1 LLAVCLQ
8 VDTLGFPV
16 SVLKG
21 HTAAVTLIQ
30 FHPHLHQVLLTASF
44 DGTCCLWDATEG
56 GTPPLI
62 LSAAPELFAAQHQRL
77 ARRAAVG
84 ADIAAAAATAGAR
97 VAAGGDAAGGRHGGL
112 ASEAQQVLPQE
123 QAEHL
128 SGSDADEDGQV
139 GF

>member
-1 LLAVCLQ
+1 
-8 VDTLGFPV
+8 V

-84 ADIAAAAATAGAR
+84 SDHAAAATTAGAPG
-97 VAAGGDAAGGRHGGL
+97 VADGDAAGGRHAGV
-112 ASEAQQVLPQE
+112 ASEAQQAAAQG
-123 QAEHL
+123 QAAH
-128 SGSDADEDGQV
+128 SSDSDAEESGKV
-139 GF
+139 GWTV